1 MKKSVLMCVLGLCA
15 CTSGAFAASFTDV
28 PVHWAYDAV
37 ESLASKGLLQGF
49 EGDTFNGNKDAT
61 RFELAVLTAKML
73 GNIEAGRNS
82 ISKSDLQTLEKLTVE
97 FADELAS
104 LGVKVTS
111 IENDMAAIKEDVATL
126 KTDVASMKE
135 YKNPSKLRIS
145 GDMLVAHYSDKM
157 KNHSLNNHTAR
168 THFRLQMD
176 ADINENISARARWK
190 LVNDEAWDGKNKKTS
205 NVEIAYLKIK
215 NAFNSDG
222 ELKIGRDFYS
232 HGHKFVVHDYM
243 DAISYSKKCGNIDLT
258 FNCFSD
264 RKNDENGNDYHNFWN
279 INADTE
285 YKGHKL
291 YAGVYYNTKK
301 YAGLEDTKKE
311 TRVEFGSSG
320 KISKDNNNLAYDLAG
335 VYSDT
340 QNTGSLLDSETKHRK
355 HEKGWLVHGAINYDS
370 HKQVNAKLAYT
381 YADDGSNANL
391 SSVSRNDLL
400 RRFDEPETIFEDL
413 AWYNLCSNNK
423 MNFKNLSDIKIQIG
437 YKLKNAD
444 RHSFRLAYDKVQSK
458 QDDIA
463 FISSI
468 KSPIASP
475 DSMWHKVDF
484 DMFTFEYMYRLSEN
498 ARVRVVYAATRDDSI
513 IKKENAFYSAVEAD
527 DQHTLFFEIYNRF

>member
-1 MKKSVLMCVLGLCA
+1 MNKSILKCVLGLCA
-15 CTSGAFAASFTDV
+15 CTSGVFAASFSDV
-28 PVHWAYDAV
+28 SANHWAYSAI
-37 ESLASKGLLQGF
+37 ENLASKGLLQGF
-49 EGDTFNGNKDAT
+49 NDNTFKGNKTAT
-61 RFELAVLTAKML
+61 RYELAVLTAKML
-73 GNIEAGRNS
+73 GNAEVGGAS
-82 ISKSDLQTLEKLTVE
+82 VSKSDLQTLEKLTVE

-111 IENDMAAIKEDVATL
+111 IESDMATVKEDVANL
-126 KTDVASMKE
+126 KADVASMKE
-135 YKNPSKLRIS
+135 GNLSKVRIS

-157 KNHSLNNHTAR
+157 KNHSLNNHSGY

-176 ADINENISARARWK
+176 TDITENISARARWK
-190 LVNDEAWDGKNKKTS
+190 LINDEAWDGKNKNTS

-222 ELKIGRDFYS
+222 ELKLGRDFYT
-232 HGHKFVVHDYM
+232 HGHRFVVHDYM

-258 FNCFSD
+258 FNCFFD

-301 YAGLEDTKKE
+301 YIGVEDTKKE

-320 KISKDNNNLAYDLAG
+320 KLTNDKKLTYDLAG

-340 QNTGSLLDSETKHRK
+340 QNTGVLLDEATNYHK
-355 HEKGWLVHGAINYDS
+355 HERGWLAHGAINYDS
-370 HKQVNAKLAYT
+370 LKQFNAKLAYT
-381 YADDGSNANL
+381 FVDDGSNANL
-391 SSVSRNDLL
+391 SNVSRNDLL

-423 MNFKNLSDIKIQIG
+423 MNYKNLSDIKVQVG
-437 YKLKNAD
+437 YTLKNAD

-463 FISSI
+463 FISSVNGRLT
-468 KSPIASP
+468 PP
-475 DSMWHKVDF
+475 DFMWHKVDF
-484 DMFTFEYMYRLSEN
+484 DMFTFEYMYKLSEN
-498 ARVRVVYAATRDDSI
+498 ARLRVVYAATRDDSI
-513 IKKENAFYSAVEAD
+513 VKQGTAISPAVEAD